1 MSAYCRTSDGF
12 VLRLDFNK
20 WLCFFADAQPE
31 SLKVPWRCFG
41 NKTLNT
47 CAVGLDP
54 NKQAP
59 MRSDCGELTEKAC
72 HRKYL

>member
-1 MSAYCRTSDGF
+1 M
-12 VLRLDFNK
+12 VV
-20 WLCFFADAQPE
+20 FFAKAQPE

-41 NKTLNT
+41 NKILNT

-59 MRSDCGELTEKAC
+59 MRSDCGEPTEKALSSEIFVGFMFLFFSMLQQ
-72 HRKYL
+72 RI